1 MKYCQIID
9 RLIEILSTGKLQ
21 YKDTIIVG
29 DNSSGKS
36 DVLRQLIENDKKETF
51 YFIDAV
57 NRCFDVSQILKKPE
71 NNVQYSNE
79 INRYRIKEDIFNH
92 KDSFYYNGTPKAP
105 EDLYMNYEDE
115 IKEMMREF
123 LGIQFDIR
131 LGDVGWV
138 VDINEEEADLSSGY
152 QALIRIFLEIVYF
165 VNTKKVG
172 TIVIDE
178 IDEFLSVANSGKIFE
193 FLKFRFPQL
202 NFIVTT
208 HSADLIA
215 YSNQANLILLEGN
228 NFEIV
233 DSGDFSTISQVYDVF
248 ETILG
253 RKEKKNQKQEI
264 DEELRRLLN
273 NKIAGVWGKSDEQIL
288 EDIKSKE
295 ITKAQKLIIR
305 QIEAW

>member
-1 MKYCQIID
+1 M
-9 RLIEILSTGKLQ
+9 
-21 YKDTIIVG
+21 
-29 DNSSGKS
+29 
-36 DVLRQLIENDKKETF
+36 
-51 YFIDAV
+51 
-57 NRCFDVSQILKKPE
+57 
-71 NNVQYSNE
+71 
-79 INRYRIKEDIFNH
+79 
-92 KDSFYYNGTPKAP
+92 
-105 EDLYMNYEDE
+105 
-115 IKEMMREF
+115 
-123 LGIQFDIR
+123 
-131 LGDVGWV
+131 
-138 VDINEEEADLSSGY
+138 
-152 QALIRIFLEIVYF
+152 
-165 VNTKKVG
+165 
-172 TIVIDE
+172 
-178 IDEFLSVANSGKIFE
+178 
-193 FLKFRFPQL
+193 